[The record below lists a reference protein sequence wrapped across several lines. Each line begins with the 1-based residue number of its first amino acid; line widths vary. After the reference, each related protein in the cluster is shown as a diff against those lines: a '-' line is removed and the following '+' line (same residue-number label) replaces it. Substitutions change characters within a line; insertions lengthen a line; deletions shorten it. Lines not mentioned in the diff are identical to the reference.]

1 MIYNKLNTFIIY
13 LLMSSIIARSAF
25 HNLKVTT
32 DSESDNSSSDES
44 ISPRSSISSRHRL
57 LRIQTGLSLRG
68 NTPSPPSIE
77 RRSPLRKVKTMPVIG
92 ISPRPE
98 SVLKLINTPVRKTS
112 FGIPIN
118 KKDIELEVSIE
129 INKLISKVEEQ
140 INNNNHIC

>member
-1 MIYNKLNTFIIY
+1 
-13 LLMSSIIARSAF
+13 MSSIIARSAF
-25 HNLKVTT
+25 HNLKVTI

-44 ISPRSSISSRHRL
+44 ISPRSSISPRHRL

-77 RRSPLRKVKTMPVIG
+77 RNSPLRKVKTTPVLG